1 MKTKKEIHVNRFGL
15 EIETEIRFVEK
26 DDSGNVLN
34 DYFVD
39 EYNMAKMALYKDAT
53 ALLPF
58 DKEQEGIANILS
70 IGIANY
76 INSNL

>member
-1 MKTKKEIHVNRFGL
+1 
-15 EIETEIRFVEK
+15 
-26 DDSGNVLN
+26 
-34 DYFVD
+34 
-39 EYNMAKMALYKDAT
+39 MAKMALYKDAT